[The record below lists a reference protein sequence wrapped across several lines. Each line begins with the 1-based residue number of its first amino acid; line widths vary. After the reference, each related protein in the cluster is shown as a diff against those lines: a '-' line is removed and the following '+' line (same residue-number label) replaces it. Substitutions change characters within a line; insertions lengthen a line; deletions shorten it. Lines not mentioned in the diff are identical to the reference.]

1 MKKDDCFHLGKITQ
15 PHGIKGEVKVWLDVD
30 VPQEYEK
37 LESVFLEMKGQL
49 IPHFIEEIQ
58 IRGKKSIA
66 RFEDMKTWEDTQKI
80 LGCEMYLPLSA
91 LPKLKSD
98 QYYYHEI
105 VGYEVV
111 DAATKK
117 VYSTVDAV
125 YESTGQDL
133 LAMTMEEKEILIP
146 INDDIVVGID
156 KENKQLFVSLP
167 AGLLEVYLEG

>member
-1 MKKDDCFHLGKITQ
+1 
-15 PHGIKGEVKVWLDVD
+15 
-30 VPQEYEK
+30 
-37 LESVFLEMKGQL
+37 
-49 IPHFIEEIQ
+49 
-58 IRGKKSIA
+58 
-66 RFEDMKTWEDTQKI
+66 
-80 LGCEMYLPLSA
+80 
-91 LPKLKSD
+91 
-98 QYYYHEI
+98 
-105 VGYEVV
+105 VV
-111 DAATKK
+111 DNTTKK